1 MSKKFNLQTDYV
13 PTGDQPTAIKTLF
26 DGFESGFMSCL
37 LVNYFQRPENV
48 PFFLVSSEEAVR
60 RYLGVSWSY
69 IEKFISA

>member
-1 MSKKFNLQTDYV
+1 MSKL
-13 PTGDQPTAIKTLF
+13 TLLGAKVLVYILTF